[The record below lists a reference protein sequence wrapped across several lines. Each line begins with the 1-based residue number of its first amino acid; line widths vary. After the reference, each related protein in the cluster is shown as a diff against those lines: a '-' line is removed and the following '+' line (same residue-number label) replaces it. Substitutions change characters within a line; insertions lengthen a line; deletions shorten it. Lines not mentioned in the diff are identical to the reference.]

1 MAGHDEVTIHID
13 KKEFKVSSP
22 QTGEQLR
29 ELGNVGPDYD
39 LWEEVP
45 GGQDKL
51 IEPTDSVK
59 LKNGMHFF
67 SVQKSI
73 NPGR

>member
-1 MAGHDEVTIHID
+1 MAGHDEVTIHVD
-13 KKEFKVSSP
+13 KKTFEVTSP
-22 QTGEQLR
+22 QTGGQLR
-29 ELGNVGPDYD
+29 LLGSLASNYD

-51 IEPTDSVK
+51 IEPADSVE

-67 SVQKSI
+67 SVEQNI
-73 NPGR
+73 NPG

>member
-13 KKEFKVSSP
+13 KQEFKVPSP

-29 ELGNVGPDYD
+29 DLGNVGSDYD

-51 IEPTDSVK
+51 IEPTDSVE
-59 LKNGMHFF
+59 LKNGEHFF